1 MSDLTL
7 INCKIPWIDGN
18 CSVKI
23 EDGKIKSITK
33 LTPKC
38 DETIDLRGKILLPGL
53 IDSHVHMRDPGLTYK
68 EDWKTGSCAAASG
81 GFTTVLDMPNTDP
94 KTTTAQRFHEKLQIA
109 GSKSVVDFGL
119 HAGVENLDE
128 IPKIA
133 KLRPASFKIFAD
145 LLDNGSLMDIFN
157 EVSKLSKVE
166 DTFSSSRD
174 KALNIHFKPLI
185 SIHCEDKDITQ
196 HCTDKLKSEGVSDS
210 KVYSRAR
217 PAIAEEVSVSNAVTL
232 AEHFNIPVHICHIST
247 RKSLEIMRKT
257 EIAGCMVT
265 CEATPHHL
273 LLNSSSF
280 EAFGTLAKTNPPLRD
295 EKERL
300 KISDLNRID
309 TIGTDHAPHE
319 LLEKGRD
326 VWNAPP
332 GIPGL
337 ETALSLLLTE
347 INRDNINFEDL
358 KHLLCEN
365 PARIFHIPNKGFIKE
380 SMDAD
385 FVVVDMKKEGIINA
399 ENFHS
404 KAKYSP
410 FEGIKVRGMPVMT
423 IVRGTVVMED
433 GEVFENRG
441 KFVYG

>member
-33 LTPKC
+33 LAPKC
-38 DETIDLRGKILLPGL
+38 DKTIDLKGKILLPGL
-53 IDSHVHMRDPGLTYK
+53 IDAHVHMRDPGLTYK
-68 EDWKTGSCAAASG
+68 EDWKTGSHAAAAG

-94 KTTTAQRFHEKLQIA
+94 KTTTAGRFHEKLKIA

-133 KLRPASFKIFAD
+133 KLHPASFKIFAD
-145 LLDNGSLMDIFN
+145 LVDNGFLMDAFHEI
-157 EVSKLSKVE
+157 SKLSKVE
-166 DTFSSSRD
+166 DTISSSGD
-174 KALNIHFKPLI
+174 EAQNIHFKSLI
-185 SIHCEDKDITQ
+185 SLHCEDKGIIR

-210 KVYSRAR
+210 KVYSQAR
-217 PAIAEEVSVSNAVTL
+217 PTIAEEVSVSNAVTL

-247 RKSLEIMRKT
+247 RKSLEILRRAKL
-257 EIAGCMVT
+257 AGCMVT

-280 EAFGTLAKTNPPLRD
+280 EAFGTLAKTNPPLRNGR
-295 EKERL
+295 ENL
-300 KISDLNRID
+300 KISDLHDVDI
-309 TIGTDHAPHE
+309 IGTDHAPHE

-337 ETALSLLLTE
+337 ETALPLLLTE
-347 INRDNINFEDL
+347 INRGNINFEDL
-358 KHLLCEN
+358 KLLLCEN
-365 PARIFHIPNKGFIKE
+365 PARIFHIQNKGFINE
-380 SMDAD
+380 GMDAD
-385 FVVVDMKKEGIINA
+385 FVVVDMEKEGVIKA

-410 FEGIKVRGMPVMT
+410 FEGIKVRGMSVMT
-423 IVRGTVVMED
+423 FVRGNVVMED
-433 GEVFENRG
+433 GEVFENKG
-441 KFVYG
+441 KFVYD